1 EDALRTALRLGD
13 SVLIVGEVRS
23 TEAKALYEAMRIGAV
38 GNVVMGTIHGESAY
52 SIWDRVVNDLGV
64 PTTSFKATDFAI
76 VSAPIRFKGSLK
88 RFRRLIEV
96 TEVKKHWENDPDR
109 EGGLLQW
116 MTFDASKDKLDF
128 FEDVVMKESEW
139 LQRVKR
145 VRGLTV
151 KEIFD
156 EVKSRGETKQYLVD
170 VAKKLDMP
178 QIMEADYSVRAHNK
192 YVLMADAMR
201 TEIGGIEYP
210 ELLKNWRTWIDGTL
224 TRDVQAVLAGKKP
237 LA

>member
-1 EDALRTALRLGD
+1 
-13 SVLIVGEVRS
+13 
-23 TEAKALYEAMRIGAV
+23 MRIGAV

-88 RFRRLIEV
+88 RFRRLIEI
-96 TEVKKHWENDPDR
+96 TEVKKHWEKDPDK

-116 MTFDASKDKLDF
+116 MSFDASKDKLDF
-128 FEDVVMKESEW
+128 FEDAVLKESEW

-145 VRGLTV
+145 VRGLTTQQ
-151 KEIFD
+151 IFD
-156 EVKSRGETKQYLVD
+156 EVKARGETKQYLVD
-170 VAKKLDMP
+170 VAKKLGLP
-178 QIMEADYSVRAHNK
+178 QIMESEYSVRAHNK

-201 TEIGGIEYP
+201 AEIGGIDYP
-210 ELLKNWRTWIDGTL
+210 ELLKNWRSWVDGSLVRDLQATL
-224 TRDVQAVLAGKKP
+224 ASKKP